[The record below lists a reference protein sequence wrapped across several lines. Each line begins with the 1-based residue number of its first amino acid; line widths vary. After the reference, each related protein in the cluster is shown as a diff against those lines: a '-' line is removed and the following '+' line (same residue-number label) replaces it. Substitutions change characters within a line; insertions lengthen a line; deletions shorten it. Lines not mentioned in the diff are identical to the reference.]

1 MNDPINPN
9 ADATSTIKTPFI
21 FIILEF
27 FLISFC
33 VIGFAIAFLFQN
45 EPNVLIYTVTT
56 LVILVISILVV
67 RKFADTDTR
76 STKQLENQK
85 KAQLSISLFGDA
97 EKDESINRLR
107 NRAIQYCQ
115 ELIDDY
121 KNIRQNAR
129 ATYYIFQIATIILS
143 GVTPILVVLDK
154 TDINV
159 PWLRWLPVIFPAIA
173 SIATSISTSFPFQK
187 TWVNANT
194 AVELLEAE
202 QEKFIL
208 GVTQPYRFYDLPDE
222 AQRKQKVQ
230 ESIENF
236 ITQVNTIHLRQF
248 QGANNQQQE
257 NKIQAQEEEIAKLQQ
272 EKETTKSEGA
282 N

>member
-1 MNDPINPN
+1 MNDQINPN
-9 ADATSTIKTPFI
+9 TATTSTIKTPFI

-27 FLISFC
+27 FLISCC
-33 VIGFAIAFLFQN
+33 VIGFAIAVLFQN

-76 STKQLENQK
+76 SAKQLENQK
-85 KAQLSISLFGDA
+85 KAQLSISLLGDA
-97 EKDESINRLR
+97 EKDESISRLR

-121 KNIRQNAR
+121 KDTRRNAR

-154 TDINV
+154 TDINA

-248 QGANNQQQE
+248 QGANNQQKE